1 MGQHTT
7 ITPEMQPAQRS
18 PHMNDKLNLPR
29 DVDAEETKVSGRFSV
44 SPNDSGYSAFRAHG
58 AFSVKWRVLLNGHE
72 VPHAV
77 MADTERGEIVAALI
91 KDGHPLI
98 LAGVI
103 AQETLYGSVEVFI
116 K

>member
-1 MGQHTT
+1 
-7 ITPEMQPAQRS
+7 
-18 PHMNDKLNLPR
+18 MNDKLNLPR
-29 DVDAEETKVSGRFSV
+29 DVDAEETKVFGRFSV
-44 SPNDSGYSAFRAHG
+44 SPDDSGYPFFRARG
-58 AFSVKWRVLLNGHE
+58 AFGVKWRVLLNGHE

-77 MADTERGEIVAALI
+77 TADTERGEIVTALI

-103 AQETLYGSVEVFI
+103 AQETLYGTVEVFV